1 MGGPFDHRNRGSHSG
16 RPVKLELG
24 RRGDYAVRAM
34 LAVARAPTERPM
46 SSPAIAAEMGVPARF
61 LPQIMGA
68 LVRAGLVTSRA
79 GRSGGYRL
87 ARPADR
93 ISILDI
99 VEAADGAG
107 RRQTCV
113 LRGGPCRARGR
124 CDVHD
129 VFFAAQEALLARLRE
144 ATLASVIDRP

>member
-1 MGGPFDHRNRGSHSG
+1 M
-16 RPVKLELG
+16 KLELG

-34 LAVARAPTERPM
+34 LALARAPRAQVMTG
-46 SSPAIAAEMGVPARF
+46 PAIAAEMGVPARF

-68 LVRAGLVTSRA
+68 LVRAGLVSSRV
-79 GRSGGYRL
+79 GRRGGYQL

-93 ISILDI
+93 ISILDVI
-99 VEAADGAG
+99 EAADGAG

-113 LRGGPCRARGR
+113 LRGGPCRARGP

-129 VFFAAQEALLARLRE
+129 VFFAAQEALLGHLRE
-144 ATLASVIDRP
+144 ATLASVTERP